1 MNPIQKAID
10 NVKFKIPPQIMR
22 TFFVSSNLVNRAQN
36 INIDDNILS
45 LVIRP
50 RVLVDCNIVGGVEV
64 NVDMRGIQ
72 GEIIDQL
79 TTVYRIPKD
88 RTQGR
93 SIMSTLSLSYVDAN
107 STVNWGGNLPVC
119 GVSVVGTAHQALLN
133 SVSPPPVTATASV
146 RLLGDNVVE
155 VRDATRLM
163 GYGSLRCVIANDEN
177 MSHLQPRSYHD
188 FAKLVE
194 YAVKAYIYNNYV
206 VEMDMGQLH
215 GGQNLGTFKEVVDS
229 FADANE
235 LYDTFLKEKFT
246 KIQMMNDRE
255 AMVRHTKSLIGG
267 YR

>member
-50 RVLVDCNIVGGVEV
+50 RVLVDCNIVGGAEV
-64 NVDMRGIQ
+64 NVDMNGLA
-72 GEIIDQL
+72 GEIVDQI
-79 TTVYRIPKD
+79 TTVIRVPKD

-93 SIMSTLSLSYVDAN
+93 SIMSVMSLSYVNAN
-107 STVNWGGNLPVC
+107 SGINWGTNLPLC
-119 GVSVVGTAHQALLN
+119 GVSAVGTAHQALLG
-133 SVSPPPVTATASV
+133 SVTPPPITATTNV
-146 RLLGDNVVE
+146 RIIGDNVVE
-155 VRDATRLM
+155 IKDAMRFT
-163 GYGSLRCVIANDEN
+163 GSGSLRCVVANDEN

-215 GGQNLGTFKEVVDS
+215 GGQNLGTFKEIVDS
-229 FADANE
+229 YSDANE

-246 KIQMMNDRE
+246 KIQMMNDKE
-255 AMVRHTKSLIGG
+255 AMSRHTKSLIGG

>member
-50 RVLVDCNIVGGVEV
+50 RVLVDCNIVGGVEI
-64 NVDMRGIQ
+64 NVDMIGIQ
-72 GEIIDQL
+72 SDIIDQL
-79 TTVYRIPKD
+79 TTVYRIPKE

-93 SIMSTLSLSYVDAN
+93 SIMSVLSLSYVNAN
-107 STVNWGGNLPVC
+107 ATINWGSSSPMSN
-119 GVSVVGTAHQALLN
+119 VSAVGSVHQALLS
-133 SVSPPPVTATASV
+133 SVTPAPVTATTAV
-146 RLLGDNVVE
+146 RLIGDNVVE
-155 VRDATRLM
+155 VRDSLRYT
-163 GYGSLRCVIANDEN
+163 GTGSLRCVIANDEN

-188 FAKLVE
+188 FAKLAE

-215 GGQNLGTFKEVVDS
+215 GGQNLGTFKEIVDS
-229 FADANE
+229 YSDANE

-255 AMVRHTKSLIGG
+255 AMTRHTKSLISG